1 MINVPNISSRRRF
14 DEDLED
20 LSGVSSE
27 KKFYVR
33 SLAQEYSF
41 YLTGEIDDP
50 SSYTDW
56 FQLIRSASPDDSIKI
71 YINSRGG
78 SAATAIQFLR
88 AMEESEALVHVV
100 VEGECMSAATFIF
113 LSADRIS
120 ISDHSSFMFHNY
132 SGGVMGK
139 GGEIYDAAAHG
150 KAWSEKF
157 LRTVYKNFLSES
169 ELKDIFSSKDIY
181 MDKDEVLKR
190 IDNMAKKR
198 AAAIKGT
205 SKKAL

>member
-1 MINVPNISSRRRF
+1 MIKTLSRKNSLGRLE
-14 DEDLED
+14 DDLEE
-20 LSGVSSE
+20 LSGSKSE

-41 YLTGEIDDP
+41 YLTGEIEDP
-50 SSYTDW
+50 QSYTDW
-56 FQLIRSASPDDSIKI
+56 FQIMRSAGPDDIVKI
-71 YINSRGG
+71 FINSRGG

-88 AMEESEALVHVV
+88 AMAESAARVHVV

-113 LSADRIS
+113 LSADSIA

-157 LRTVYKNFLSES
+157 LRSIYKNFLTDS
-169 ELKDIFSSKDIY
+169 ELKDIFASRDIY

-190 IDNMAKKR
+190 IDGMAKK
-198 AAAIKGT
+198 
-205 SKKAL
+205 KALASRPKKM